1 MVISI
6 RPGGGDLV
14 LDAVADSNDQ
24 RNVTTPDTLL
34 DLIRNMF
41 PPNLVE
47 ACISQYRTGIYY
59 DPDPVKN
66 QSASMNKF
74 IYKLFKPKKNYFN
87 FSKEN

>member
-1 MVISI
+1 MVVSI
-6 RPGGGDLV
+6 RPGAGEIKFE
-14 LDAVADSNDQ
+14 NITETKEQ

-59 DPDPVKN
+59 DPDPQKN
-66 QSASMNKF
+66 QSKG
-74 IYKLFKPKKNYFN
+74 KKI
-87 FSKEN
+87 